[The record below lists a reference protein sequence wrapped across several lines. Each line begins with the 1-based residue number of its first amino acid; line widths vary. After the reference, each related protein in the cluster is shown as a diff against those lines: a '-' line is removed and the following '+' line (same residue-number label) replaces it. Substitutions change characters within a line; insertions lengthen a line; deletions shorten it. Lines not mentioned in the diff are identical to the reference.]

1 MQRSLLHAEPSST
14 IARVQ
19 LRWAERNPAT
29 LRRGFVFLAIAGL
42 YVLSLATL
50 LAQPEHFRLDLG
62 TPHDTRFLAYFDP
75 PEQDGDTPFRW
86 SGPRSRL
93 MLHGT
98 PHVPAQLT
106 LRLFGGHANPTDQAI
121 GVPRALILA
130 DATNTYSF
138 ARFELDPAPSWRQYH
153 ILLPAGAASDT
164 ISRVQPIRLL
174 ADPYTSAPNDGRRL
188 GVPLDW
194 LAVQPVTATTTDLSA
209 LWRALLLSSLPLLAL
224 LWTRRLPAQG
234 WLRGMRAGLAGV
246 IALYAGGV
254 LWLAWRDPTLL
265 AWLVPVMP
273 WSSGLVATL
282 LLAMPLATTAPH
294 PARFWG
300 GVGLLLLAQICLAL
314 HWWLLGGMLLAS
326 VGVILVAHSHIAR
339 AALAPAPTLLA
350 APRWLPYALL
360 GAIMLVALGLRF
372 YRLDALPYGLWRDEA
387 RHMLLALRM
396 LEDPTYRP
404 IYEPADGVHLP
415 GLGFYPFAL
424 ALNLW
429 GIHVWTVRIVTALAG
444 VLVLL
449 PLAGL
454 AWQLYRRA
462 DVALLAAAVMAI
474 SSWQIT
480 ISRFSFPTIFEP
492 LLSLSGL
499 WLILRGWQLLVPPQ
513 AAPNPSPAPRTIW
526 AAIALALAGGTLIG
540 MAVQMYHIGRI
551 APLLLGLMLMLL
563 MLHHRHIWAQWQ
575 AWLPFA
581 AAALLGFTITVS
593 PFVGYALRHPES
605 FNDRVGDV
613 ALLSNATQRGITYL
627 GTLDHSLGRYLGAFH
642 WEGDSNGRHH
652 APLVPFFDPFTGLG
666 MLLGLGVLVGTWRDW
681 RSQFILLALAITLL
695 PGVLAVDG
703 PHGMRSFAAL
713 SYACMAAA
721 LGWSALLSQLRQIPA
736 VPRWASPTLVGAAL
750 VLALA
755 WNSHTYF
762 IRMPRDQE
770 VWASFYPIHTR
781 IGEFVQ
787 EQPTAATGT
796 LFVAQSLTT
805 NAVFQYLA
813 YHQPVATFDLRD
825 AGQPSRFS
833 QPPNTGDWFVLSGY
847 THHADAARLRA
858 ALGRQ
863 LQPVQQGRLLPDG
876 QTPSFVVYQVAE

>member
-1 MQRSLLHAEPSST
+1 MQRSVLHAGPPRTAPSWHLVQAAHT
-14 IARVQ
+14 LTALRPMLVLLGIAV
-19 LRWAERNPAT
+19 
-29 LRRGFVFLAIAGL
+29 L
-42 YVLSLATL
+42 YALSLATL
-50 LAQPEHFRLDLG
+50 LAQPHRFRLDVG
-62 TPHDTRFLAYFDP
+62 TPHDTRFLAYFSP
-75 PEQDGDTPFRW
+75 PEQYEATPFRW
-86 SGPRSRL
+86 SSPRSRL

-98 PHVPAQLT
+98 PHAPIQFT
-106 LRLFGGHANPTDQAI
+106 LRVFGGHANPTDQAA
-121 GVPRALILA
+121 GTPRALILA
-130 DATNTYSF
+130 NDGSTRTF
-138 ARFELDPAPSWRQYH
+138 AHAALHSTPTWRQYH
-153 ILLPAGAASDT
+153 ILLPAGAASDP
-164 ISRVQPIRLL
+164 ISRVQPMRLL
-174 ADPYTSAPNDGRRL
+174 TDPYTTAPNDGRRL

-194 LAVQPVTATTTDLSA
+194 FAVQSLRTNTPDRSV
-209 LWRALLLSSLPLLAL
+209 LWRAVLLTSLPLLGL
-224 LWTRRLPAQG
+224 LWARRLPSLG
-234 WLRGMRAGLAGV
+234 WLRWVQLGSVAGLA
-246 IALYAGGV
+246 LYACGL

-265 AWLVPVMP
+265 AWLVPVAP
-273 WSSGLVATL
+273 WTSGLLATL
-282 LLAMPLATTAPH
+282 LFAMPLTAAAPH

-300 GVGLLLLAQICLAL
+300 GVGLVVLAQLCLAL

-326 VGVILVAHSHIAR
+326 AGMGLIARSHIAPH
-339 AALAPAPTLLA
+339 ALAPAPTLLTT
-350 APRWLPYALL
+350 PRWLPYALL
-360 GAIMLVALGLRF
+360 GALVLVALGLRF

-424 ALNLW
+424 ALHLW
-429 GIHVWTVRIVTALAG
+429 GIHVWTVRVVTALAG
-444 VLVLL
+444 ALVVL

-454 AWQLYRRA
+454 VWQLYRRA
-462 DVALLAAAVMAI
+462 DVALLAAAIMGI

-499 WLILRGWQLLVPPQ
+499 WLILRGWQTLVAAHSTNPRPTPQ
-513 AAPNPSPAPRTIW
+513 AIGLAV
-526 AAIALALAGGTLIG
+526 ALALGGGTLIG

-551 APLLLGLMLMLL
+551 APLLLGLLL
-563 MLHHRHIWAQWQ
+563 ALLLLHHRHVWNVWQ
-575 AWLPFA
+575 AWVPFI
-581 AAALLGFTITVS
+581 AAALLAFAVTVS

-613 ALLSNATQRGITYL
+613 ALLNNASERGIAYL

-652 APLVPFFDPFTGLG
+652 APLVPFFDPVSGLG
-666 MLLGLGVLVGTWRDW
+666 LLIGLALLASTWRDW
-681 RSQFILLALAITLL
+681 RSQFILLALAVTLL

-713 SYACMAAA
+713 AYACIAAA
-721 LGWSALLSQLRQIPA
+721 LGWSALLTQLRQVPA
-736 VPRWASPTLVGAAL
+736 VPRWVSPSLIGAAL
-750 VLALA
+750 LVALA

-787 EQPTAATGT
+787 EHTALQPDTT
-796 LFVAQSLTT
+796 LFVPQGITT

-813 YHQPVATFDLRD
+813 YRQPIATFDTRQAVRL
-825 AGQPSRFS
+825 S
-833 QPPNTGDWFVLSGY
+833 QPPQRGDWFVLSGY
-847 THHADAARLRA
+847 TYKQDLAILERTHSIHLE
-858 ALGRQ
+858 
-863 LQPVQQGRLLPDG
+863 PVQQGQLLPDG